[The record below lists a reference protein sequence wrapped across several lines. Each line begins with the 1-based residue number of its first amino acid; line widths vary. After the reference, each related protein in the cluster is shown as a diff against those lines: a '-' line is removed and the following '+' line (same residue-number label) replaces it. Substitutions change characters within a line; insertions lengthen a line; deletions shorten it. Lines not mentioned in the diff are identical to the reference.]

1 MPIRNA
7 TLVKCSMITDHSLTL
22 SNSSGYQM
30 KTHLCITKME
40 IYKKFGHLCST
51 LQRLQTNLYRQT
63 CRACKKSP
71 IWHQQ
76 ISMNLIVSCNILP
89 ELHYKFYSRYA
100 ILLYTY
106 SNRIRQI
113 ICLSF
118 RSDLIRKWEICS
130 STGVVFVHTYFI
142 HSNEFGRIC
151 VFFRNFFMY
160 WFFRLQSKPFIYYV
174 YFNYITFCR
183 MHCIRK

>member
-1 MPIRNA
+1 MSIVWNHSEILALQPSWRNDIELLWITWNRLNTNVKEICVNWYHCLYRYA
-7 TLVKCSMITDHSLTL
+7 VSQSYYGEGDVNQNAILVKCSMITDHSLTL

-89 ELHYKFYSRYA
+89 ELHYKFY
-100 ILLYTY
+100 
-106 SNRIRQI
+106 
-113 ICLSF
+113 
-118 RSDLIRKWEICS
+118 
-130 STGVVFVHTYFI
+130 
-142 HSNEFGRIC
+142 
-151 VFFRNFFMY
+151 
-160 WFFRLQSKPFIYYV
+160 
-174 YFNYITFCR
+174 
-183 MHCIRK
+183 